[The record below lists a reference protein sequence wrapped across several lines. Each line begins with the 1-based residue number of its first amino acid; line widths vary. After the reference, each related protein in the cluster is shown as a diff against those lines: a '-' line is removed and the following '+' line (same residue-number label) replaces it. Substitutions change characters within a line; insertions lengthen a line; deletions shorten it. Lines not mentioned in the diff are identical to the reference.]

1 MNHRAAAVCCVWVFS
16 VGSAIAA
23 AQQDSDAAAAVVE
36 VWGSASGVVAGPSAE
51 AVTAYSP
58 PLRFDGDFTS
68 RGGQTLAAD
77 ARAAVGVSGGVN
89 IFPRNWFGVQVL
101 VERATCEVSAANT
114 PYTIALQ
121 YVTRPPPSGEPQIVR
136 VSRSIAWPTTSGSVG
151 RS

>member
-68 RGGQTLAAD
+68 RGGQTLAW
-77 ARAAVGVSGGVN
+77 GH
-89 IFPRNWFGVQVL
+89 
-101 VERATCEVSAANT
+101 
-114 PYTIALQ
+114 
-121 YVTRPPPSGEPQIVR
+121 PSGDTMNPRTREPAIGLR
-136 VSRSIAWPTTSGSVG
+136 G
-151 RS
+151 RQRGADRRT